1 MGREFPGSPV
11 VSVLRSPCGEPGFK
25 LCVVAKKN
33 PKNPKKQKQRRNEY
47 SAMFLSCQKSILIVQ
62 AVSAITHSLWY

>member
-25 LCVVAKKN
+25 LCVVAKKKHPKT
-33 PKNPKKQKQRRNEY
+33 PKNKNKEEMSIQLCFCPAKKV
-47 SAMFLSCQKSILIVQ
+47 F
-62 AVSAITHSLWY
+62 